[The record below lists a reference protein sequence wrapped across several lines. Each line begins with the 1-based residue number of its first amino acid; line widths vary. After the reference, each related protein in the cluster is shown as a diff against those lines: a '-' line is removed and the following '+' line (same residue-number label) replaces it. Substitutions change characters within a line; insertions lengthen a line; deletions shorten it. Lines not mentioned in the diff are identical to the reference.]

1 MTKLREPLISNGD
14 DADQKLRP
22 TTAADRFRSFAKWV
36 LKISMWV
43 IFIVWVTL
51 IFLFPTDLGND
62 LVFHKWT
69 RLTQIPLFGITGSLL
84 LLLAG
89 PVLLIALLAAAHL
102 IISGEGEHHLYRK
115 KSWKYPRPE
124 LWTFPVF
131 VDGPLGVVSA
141 TELIGV
147 VLFVGYIVWA
157 LYLYTVKNL
166 ALLSTYTL
174 THTLTLPQ
182 FSMYLM
188 ELTGLRLGMIGMFC
202 LAFLFLPISRG
213 SMLLRIIDIPVE
225 HATRYH
231 VWLGHVTMVLFT
243 LHGLFYVVAWAVQGK
258 LLQEILEWKN
268 TGISNLAGVIAL
280 VAGLL
285 MWLTSLNPVRRWN
298 FELFFYTHQL
308 YIVFVLFLAFHVG
321 DFLFTIAAGGIFLF
335 ILDRFLRFCQS
346 RKTVNVV
353 SAKCFPCGT
362 VELTLSKP
370 ANLRYNAL
378 SFIFI
383 QVREFS
389 LLQWH
394 PFSVSSSPLEG
405 KNHISVLI
413 KVLGEWTD
421 KLKDTI
427 TSNTTTSGHQSD
439 GNFQPSRKITA
450 SVEGP
455 YGHESPYHLMY
466 EYLVLVAG
474 GIGIS
479 PFMAILSDVFHRVN
493 EGKPCLPREI
503 LVVWAV
509 KKSDEIGLLTAM
521 NLNRIC
527 SDIFDRLNLRIH
539 IYVTRE
545 SDPPLEEGKAVTRAS
560 GAPAPRCP
568 FPVGN
573 DMSVLV
579 GTGDNVWSG
588 LYILSSTLGFILL
601 LAIVDAFYINPY
613 DITWLWYKGLLL
625 LLCMVGSVV
634 VFGGAVIGLWHL
646 WGRKANSTMA
656 QDEETNKTNQDLPPN
671 SNPNGTRIAHDLL
684 ASSSTSTNYGSRP
697 DFKEIMQSISKD
709 WGHVDVGVMVCGPTT
724 LQSTVAKEIRAHN
737 FRRSSSETVFHFNSH
752 SFDL

>member
-182 FSMYLM
+182 FRM

-258 LLQEILEWKN
+258 LLQILEWKN

-427 TSNTTTSGHQSD
+427 TSNTTTSE
-439 GNFQPSRKITA
+439 ITA

>member
-1 MTKLREPLISNGD
+1 MDHKEPAAKLREPLLAD
-14 DADQKLRP
+14 DRKLGATGWFRP
-22 TTAADRFRSFAKWV
+22 FAKWV
-36 LKISMWV
+36 LKMSMWA

-51 IFLFPTDLGND
+51 IFIFPTELGSD
-62 LVFHKWT
+62 LVFTKWT
-69 RLTQIPLFGITGSLL
+69 SLTQIPLFGITGSLL

-115 KSWKYPRPE
+115 KSLKYPRAQ
-124 LWTFPVF
+124 LWTFPVL

-147 VLFVGYIVWA
+147 VLFVGYIVWSF
-157 LYLYTVKNL
+157 YLYTLRNL
-166 ALLSTYTL
+166 ATLSRY
-174 THTLTLPQ
+174 TLTLPQ
-182 FSMYLM
+182 FSLLLM

-213 SMLLRIIDIPVE
+213 SMLLRLIDIPVE

-231 VWLGHVTMVLFT
+231 VWLGHITMLLFT
-243 LHGLFYVVAWAVQGK
+243 LHGLFYVVAWAIQGK
-258 LLQEILEWKN
+258 LLEEILEWKN
-268 TGISNLAGVIAL
+268 IGISNLAGVIAL

-285 MWLTSLNPVRRWN
+285 MWVTSLNPVRRWN

-346 RKTVNVV
+346 RKTVDVV

-383 QVREFS
+383 QVRELS

-413 KVLGEWTD
+413 KVLGGWTD
-421 KLKDTI
+421 KLKDSI
-427 TSNTTTSGHQSD
+427 MINTSTVNDDHQ
-439 GNFQPSRKITA
+439 SRKITA

-466 EYLVLVAG
+466 EHLVLVAG

-521 NLNRIC
+521 NLDRIC

-545 SDPPLEEGKAVTRAS
+545 SDPPLEEGRVSTEAS
-560 GAPAPRCP
+560 GVSARCP
-568 FPVGN
+568 FPIGN

-588 LYILSSTLGFILL
+588 LYVLSSTLGFVLL
-601 LAIVDAFYINPY
+601 LAMVDAYYINPY
-613 DITWLWYKGLLL
+613 GITSWWYKGLLL
-625 LLCMVGSVV
+625 VACMVGSVV
-634 VFGGAVIGLWHL
+634 VFGGVVVALWHL
-646 WGRKANSTMA
+646 WGRKASTLA
-656 QDEETNKTNQDLPPN
+656 QDEETKTKVDEGLPN
-671 SNPNGTRIAHDLL
+671 STPNGTRIVEDFL

-697 DFKEIMQSISKD
+697 DFKEIMQGISKD
-709 WGHVDVGVMVCGPTT
+709 WGHVDVGVMVCGPPT

-737 FRRSSSETVFHFNSH
+737 FRRSSGDTVFHFNSH

>member
-455 YGHESPYHLMY
+455 YGHEY

>member
-1 MTKLREPLISNGD
+1 SRIGF
-14 DADQKLRP
+14 
-22 TTAADRFRSFAKWV
+22 RFYSF
-36 LKISMWV
+36 S
-43 IFIVWVTL
+43 
-51 IFLFPTDLGND
+51 
-62 LVFHKWT
+62 
-69 RLTQIPLFGITGSLL
+69 GSLL

-174 THTLTLPQ
+174 THTLTLP
-182 FSMYLM
+182 MYLM

-545 SDPPLEEGKAVTRAS
+545 SDPHFFE
-560 GAPAPRCP
+560 
-568 FPVGN
+568 
-573 DMSVLV
+573 
-579 GTGDNVWSG
+579 
-588 LYILSSTLGFILL
+588 
-601 LAIVDAFYINPY
+601 
-613 DITWLWYKGLLL
+613 
-625 LLCMVGSVV
+625 
-634 VFGGAVIGLWHL
+634 
-646 WGRKANSTMA
+646 
-656 QDEETNKTNQDLPPN
+656 
-671 SNPNGTRIAHDLL
+671 
-684 ASSSTSTNYGSRP
+684 
-697 DFKEIMQSISKD
+697 EIMQSISKD

>member
-115 KSWKYPRPE
+115 SWKYPRPE

-174 THTLTLPQ
+174 THTLT
-182 FSMYLM
+182 SMYLM

-243 LHGLFYVVAWAVQGK
+243 LHGLFY
-258 LLQEILEWKN
+258 ILEWKN